1 VTASN
6 PEIRKLSSEERS
18 VIAAAC
24 RDAYPH
30 LEAVYVF
37 GSRAAGAP
45 HPGSDCD
52 VAVLLPPQTAHRA
65 GALALSDLHQTL
77 ERRLRR
83 EVDLVNLRL
92 ASTVFAKEV
101 VATGE
106 RIECA
111 DPAAADEFEALTFS
125 LYQELNVERADLLR
139 DFERT
144 GLAFAP

>member
-1 VTASN
+1 M
-6 PEIRKLSSEERS
+6 
-18 VIAAAC
+18 
-24 RDAYPH
+24 
-30 LEAVYVF
+30 F
-37 GSRAAGAP
+37 GSRAAGTP

-52 VAVLLPPQTAHRA
+52 VAVLLPPETAHRA
-65 GALALSDLHQTL
+65 GTLALSELHQTL

-101 VATGE
+101 IATGE
-106 RIECA
+106 RIACVDA
-111 DPAAADEFEALTFS
+111 AAADEFEALTFS

-144 GLAFAP
+144 GVAFAP

>member
-1 VTASN
+1 VTTSN
-6 PEIRKLSSEERS
+6 PGDRRLSAEERS
-18 VIAAAC
+18 TIAAIC
-24 RDAYPH
+24 RETHPD
-30 LEAVYVF
+30 LEAMYVF
-37 GSRAAGAP
+37 GSRAAGTP

-52 VAVLLPPQTAHRA
+52 IAVLLPPQVAHSA
-65 GALALSDLHQTL
+65 GTLALSDLHQHL

-83 EVDLVNLRL
+83 DVDVVNLRL

-101 VATGE
+101 IATGE

-144 GLAFAP
+144 GVAFAP